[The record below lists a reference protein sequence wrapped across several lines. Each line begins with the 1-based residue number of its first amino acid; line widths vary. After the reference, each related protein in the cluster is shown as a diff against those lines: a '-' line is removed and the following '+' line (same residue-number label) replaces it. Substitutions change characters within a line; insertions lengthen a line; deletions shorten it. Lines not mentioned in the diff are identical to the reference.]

1 MHLGGSRSG
10 RRPKYVRYEEGGE
23 MHSSGL
29 DGGADGGSGGSGKGA
44 RSHGR
49 R

>member
-1 MHLGGSRSG
+1 MRCEADEG
-10 RRPKYVRYEEGGE
+10 GGE

-29 DGGADGGSGGSGKGA
+29 DGGADGGGGGGGSGKGA

>member
-1 MHLGGSRSG
+1 MHLSGSG
-10 RRPKYVRYEEGGE
+10 RPKYALGGGGGGE

-29 DGGADGGSGGSGKGA
+29 DGRADGGSGGSGKGA